1 MRDRITRENQF
12 IKRNTALHIEKYLA
26 CINNVFCPEALFFF
40 PQQFDDN
47 PYFDN
52 KSISK
57 EFHLND
63 TGEPSSKSTP
73 INWKAGKVS
82 NMSLPTL

>member
-1 MRDRITRENQF
+1 MYLV
-12 IKRNTALHIEKYLA
+12 ALHEDIYWKGGRMSLNFQIFLIFQRFES
-26 CINNVFCPEALFFF
+26 
-40 PQQFDDN
+40 N

-52 KSISK
+52 DVISK

-73 INWKAGKVS
+73 IQWKADKVS
-82 NMSLPTL
+82 ILPHCTLTKTRKEGV